1 VTVDE
6 HLDRAFASLD
16 EVPVRELEAV
26 SEALSHRRH
35 PLHDFASVFRDAAAA
50 REGGWSANLPR
61 YHVRQAVDRA
71 DDDLLERIAGAGAPF
86 WCHVRDAILAYRE
99 EAEAHR

>member
-26 SEALSHRRH
+26 SEALGHRRH
-35 PLHDFASVFRDAAAA
+35 PLHDFASVFRDVAGA

-61 YHVRQAVDRA
+61 YHVSQAVSRA
-71 DDDLLERIAGAGAPF
+71 DDDLLARLADAEAPF
-86 WCHVRDAILAYRE
+86 WGHVRGAVLAYRE
-99 EAEAHR
+99 ERAA

>member
-26 SEALSHRRH
+26 SEALGHRRH
-35 PLHDFASVFRDAAAA
+35 PLHDFASVFRDVAGA

-61 YHVRQAVDRA
+61 YHVRQALGRA
-71 DDDLLERIAGAGAPF
+71 DDDLLARLADAEAPF
-86 WCHVRDAILAYRE
+86 WGHVRDAVLAYRE
-99 EAEAHR
+99 ERAA

>member
-1 VTVDE
+1 MTVDE

-35 PLHDFASVFRDAAAA
+35 PLHDFASVFRDVAGA

-61 YHVRQAVDRA
+61 YHVREAVDRA
-71 DDDLLERIAGAGAPF
+71 DENLLGRLAEAEAPF
-86 WCHVRDAILAYRE
+86 WGHVRNAILACRE